1 MIYKPRSN
9 PRSRTLTKSQ
19 LIEAVAARAGISRD
33 RATVVVNTVFNIM
46 TDALGSEQR
55 IEIRNF
61 GNFVVKHYDG
71 YTGRNPRTGEKVTVP
86 AKRLPFFKAG
96 LEIRRRLNNEA

>member
-1 MIYKPRSN
+1 M
-9 PRSRTLTKSQ
+9 TKSQ

-33 RATVVVNTVFNIM
+33 RAALVVNGVFSAM
-46 TDALGSEQR
+46 VDALKRERR

-71 YTGRNPRTGEKVTVP
+71 YKGRNPRTGEQVDVP
-86 AKRLPFFKAG
+86 PKRLPFFKAG
-96 LEIRRRLNNEA
+96 LEVRRRLNPDHDL

>member
-1 MIYKPRSN
+1 M
-9 PRSRTLTKSQ
+9 TKSQ

-33 RATVVVNTVFNIM
+33 RAAVVVNTLFSHM
-46 TDALGSEQR
+46 TDALSLERR

-71 YTGRNPRTGEKVTVP
+71 YNGRNPRTGAMVEVP
-86 AKRLPFFKAG
+86 QKRLPFFKAG
-96 LEIRRRLNNEA
+96 LEIRKRLNGEL

>member
-1 MIYKPRSN
+1 M
-9 PRSRTLTKSQ
+9 TKSQ

-33 RATVVVNTVFNIM
+33 RAAVVVNTLFSHM
-46 TDALGSEQR
+46 TDALSLERR

-71 YTGRNPRTGEKVTVP
+71 YNGRNPRTGAMVEVP
-86 AKRLPFFKAG
+86 QKRLPFFKAG
-96 LEIRRRLNNEA
+96 LEIRKRLNGEI